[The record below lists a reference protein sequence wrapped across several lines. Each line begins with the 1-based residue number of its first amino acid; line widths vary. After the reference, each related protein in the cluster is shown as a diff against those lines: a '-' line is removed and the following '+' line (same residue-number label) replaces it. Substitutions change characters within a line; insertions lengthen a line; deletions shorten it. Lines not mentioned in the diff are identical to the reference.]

1 MASIPNISWPT
12 GGGLPPATYCNAV
25 RMGFSQ
31 WDFMIEFSQMV
42 AIAAPGDSPDQAD
55 PDVTVV
61 RHVIERMLMSPQH
74 TKAFLS
80 VLAANVATTSNSTGL
95 FRILC
100 RPPPPKAGTSHDT
113 VGPRHVRVDISR
125 RWRSSTGLPQISRSI
140 STRPEPFSVPV
151 QAESRPGLAQWL
163 QSEEARRL
171 SGLWVLLTD
180 DLEVVDSAPSPSP
193 LLDRHPED
201 RSPLVVYVQ
210 PDDVDVIGAY

>member
-1 MASIPNISWPT
+1 
-12 GGGLPPATYCNAV
+12 
-25 RMGFSQ
+25 MGFSQ

-80 VLAANVATTSNSTGL
+80 VLAANGRQLRATARGYSASCAAPRRRRQERAMTQSDRDTFAWTSHG
-95 FRILC
+95 
-100 RPPPPKAGTSHDT
+100 AGT
-113 VGPRHVRVDISR
+113 
-125 RWRSSTGLPQISRSI
+125 SSTGLPQISRSI